1 MTGWMERD
9 RICNESVDAIAI
21 ISNRIILKLRPMNIK
36 LVESLA
42 QVILSLP
49 EEERNLLYSQIN
61 VTPSSSEI
69 SQPHQAELLDLEKRL
84 KTFEAQ
90 YQMSSENFYQRFRA
104 GELGDTIDFFE
115 WSVFYEMWSAA
126 QNQLETLETQN

>member
-1 MTGWMERD
+1 
-9 RICNESVDAIAI
+9 
-21 ISNRIILKLRPMNIK
+21 MNIK

-61 VTPSSSEI
+61 VTPSSSKI

-84 KTFEAQ
+84 KIFESQ
-90 YQMSSENFYQRFRA
+90 YQMSSEKFYQRFRA

-126 QNQLETLETQN
+126 QNQLEALETQN